1 MGTYNIYI
9 YAYIQKWLSI
19 NCILFER
26 SIFLCYVTLPECY
39 LRNSQALFVPS
50 DYSKTPPQKPKGRT
64 PACRRFAVRLGA
76 YDIIGSQEK
85 TRDEIQ
91 QVSRHTPQVT
101 LRATESHSV
110 ARPSQQ
116 SFVTSFNWGS
126 TELLKAG
133 KHKAFEWS
141 SHETPEQT
149 IADLK
154 TWHILPAKQRS
165 NESQWIKNFPQQP
178 IEFSMVYVPLPLP
191 PRTFWLKNKRPAK
204 TQRFFHRLHRPIR
217 FIKGREVGPPRNYT
231 LQDLA
236 YGKMLYGDGN
246 DHFVETYDFSPFCRG
261 TFKGNVLYIYISM
274 CVCDMLHLRKLTCH
288 IQKGPKR
295 SGSSSN
301 HHFSKTMFILWDCIW
316 HILHIYM
323 TNLMMGKGQLT
334 FPT

>member
-1 MGTYNIYI
+1 M
-9 YAYIQKWLSI
+9 SI

-204 TQRFFHRLHRPIR
+204 IKNPKVFPPPAQTNTLHQRQRSWSSKELHPAGSCVWKDVIWWWKR
-217 FIKGREVGPPRNYT
+217 
-231 LQDLA
+231 
-236 YGKMLYGDGN
+236 
-246 DHFVETYDFSPFCRG
+246 PFCRDIWLF
-261 TFKGNVLYIYISM
+261 T
-274 CVCDMLHLRKLTCH
+274 
-288 IQKGPKR
+288 
-295 SGSSSN
+295 
-301 HHFSKTMFILWDCIW
+301 IL
-316 HILHIYM
+316 
-323 TNLMMGKGQLT
+323 
-334 FPT
+334 